1 VNRRQTLILLGT
13 AGLAGAPS
21 ARAQQRPVVG
31 WLNSGTPEASGPF
44 LAAFR
49 QGLGEL
55 GYVEGRNVTIEYL
68 WAGNR
73 NDRLPAL
80 AAELVARKVDVL
92 VTGASGSAA
101 RAAKAATSTI
111 PIVFGTGDPV
121 AIGLVDNLA
130 RPGGNL
136 TGVAYLVGD
145 LSPKRLELL
154 LQIAPQTR
162 TVAMLVNPNS
172 AYTTR
177 SVPRMQ
183 EAARSQGVQ
192 FVVESAASESEI
204 DAAIGKFVQAGAGAL
219 VVQADPYLHSHQG
232 QLLTLAARHRLPAI
246 YTWPEFPEEGGLMS
260 YGPSRISVYRQ
271 FGTYAGRILKGT
283 RAADLPVVQPTT
295 FELVVNL
302 RTAKALGLELP
313 PAFLARVDRSI
324 D

>member
-1 VNRRQTLILLGT
+1 VKRRALIVSLASAALTGT
-13 AGLAGAPS
+13 PFAH
-21 ARAQQRPVVG
+21 AQRQPVIG
-31 WLNSGTPEASGPF
+31 WLNSGSPEATAPF

-49 QGLGEL
+49 QGLDEQ
-55 GYVEGRNVTIEYL
+55 GYSEGRNVGIDYL

-80 AAELVARKVDVL
+80 AAQLVARKVDVI
-92 VTGASGSAA
+92 VTGASGAAA

-145 LSPKRLELL
+145 LSLKRLELL
-154 LQIAPQTR
+154 LEVAPRTR
-162 TVAMLVNPNS
+162 IVGMLVNPNN
-172 AYTTR
+172 AYTPR
-177 SVPRMQ
+177 IVPQML
-183 EAARSQGVQ
+183 EGARLKGVEL
-192 FVVESAASESEI
+192 VVEYATSESEI
-204 DAAIGKFVQAGAGAL
+204 GAAFGKFVQAGAGAL
-219 VVQADPYLHSHQG
+219 VVQADPYIHSRQE
-232 QLLTLAARHRLPAI
+232 QLLELTGQRGLPAI
-246 YTWPEFPEEGGLMS
+246 YTWPEFPEAGGLMS
-260 YGPSRISVYRQ
+260 YGPSRVAVYRQ
-271 FGTYAGRILKGT
+271 IGSYAGRILRGA
-283 RAADLPVVQPTT
+283 RPADLPVVQPTT

-302 RTAKALGLELP
+302 QAAKSLGLALS